1 MLDNSPDWCI
11 SRQRTWGV
19 PIALFVHK
27 QSGEL
32 HPNTPQLIE
41 QVALRVE
48 EHGIEA
54 WFELEAAE
62 LIGDDIADYQKVT
75 DTLDVWFDSGVT
87 HESVINA
94 RQELRYSA
102 DLYVEG

>member
-1 MLDNSPDWCI
+1 MLAGTQIGVRRVSKACSTIAQDWCI

-62 LIGDDIADYQKVT
+62 LIGEDIADYQKVT
-75 DTLDVWFDSGVT
+75 DTWMCGLTPVLPT
-87 HESVINA
+87 NP
-94 RQELRYSA
+94 
-102 DLYVEG
+102 